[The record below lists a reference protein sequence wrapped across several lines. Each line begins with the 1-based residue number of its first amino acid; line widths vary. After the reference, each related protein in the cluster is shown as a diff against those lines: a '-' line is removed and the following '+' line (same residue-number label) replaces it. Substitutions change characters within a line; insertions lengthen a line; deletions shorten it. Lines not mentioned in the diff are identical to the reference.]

1 MEEQKEKKDHARRI
15 KLAEDAAIE
24 KRLLRER
31 EELKMREIADMKKAE
46 DINEN
51 RRLAAQKFAE
61 EQERIREAAIK
72 KAENEA

>member
-46 DINEN
+46 DKN
-51 RRLAAQKFAE
+51 
-61 EQERIREAAIK
+61 
-72 KAENEA
+72 

>member
-1 MEEQKEKKDHARRI
+1 
-15 KLAEDAAIE
+15 
-24 KRLLRER
+24 
-31 EELKMREIADMKKAE
+31 MREIADMKKAE
-46 DINEN
+46 DKNEN